1 MVLLNYDNIKKIKIR
16 RNIMKKEGFYI
27 NIVNSNLSN
36 TCNSRIYCNTTSYEY
51 NKKSKNISR

>member
-1 MVLLNYDNIKKIKIR
+1 MVLLNYNDITKIKIR

-36 TCNSRIYCNTTSYEY
+36 TCNSSTYSNTTSYEY
-51 NKKSKNISR
+51 YKKSKNISR